1 MLFPYP
7 LLVILSFVPQ
17 SLQLGI
23 DTEMTSATYKK
34 IEVEEKSW
42 MEASL
47 NETKTFSMD
56 NMKG

>member
-1 MLFPYP
+1 M
-7 LLVILSFVPQ
+7 PQ

-42 MEASL
+42 IEASQ

>member
-1 MLFPYP
+1 MLLPYT

-42 MEASL
+42 IEASQ

>member
-1 MLFPYP
+1 MLFPYT

-42 MEASL
+42 LEASQ

>member
-1 MLFPYP
+1 MLFPYT

-42 MEASL
+42 IEASL
-47 NETKTFSMD
+47 NETTTFSMD

>member
-1 MLFPYP
+1 MLFPYT

>member
-1 MLFPYP
+1 MLFPYT

-42 MEASL
+42 IEASQ

>member
-1 MLFPYP
+1 MLFPYT

-23 DTEMTSATYKK
+23 DTEITSATYKK

-42 MEASL
+42 IEASQ

>member
-1 MLFPYP
+1 MLFPYT

-42 MEASL
+42 IEASL

-56 NMKG
+56 YMKG

>member
-1 MLFPYP
+1 MLFPYT

-42 MEASL
+42 REASQ
-47 NETKTFSMD
+47 NETKTYSMD

>member
-1 MLFPYP
+1 MLFPDT
-7 LLVILSFVPQ
+7 LLVVLSFLPL

-23 DTEMTSATYKK
+23 ESEMTSATYKE

-42 MEASL
+42 LEASQ

>member
-1 MLFPYP
+1 MLFPYT

-42 MEASL
+42 MEASQ